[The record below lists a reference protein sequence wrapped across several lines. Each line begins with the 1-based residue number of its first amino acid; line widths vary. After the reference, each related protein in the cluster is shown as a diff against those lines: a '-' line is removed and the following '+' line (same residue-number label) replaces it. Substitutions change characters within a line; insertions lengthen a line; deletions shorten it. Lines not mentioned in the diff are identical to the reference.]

1 VAVSSEREIR
11 SRRKHISKA
20 QRRLIWEY
28 LDEKYGLPR
37 HCYAAGCART
47 DVQQDHKDGN
57 RNNTVLQNMQP
68 SCPIHQKVR
77 TVARKKE
84 REWERTRVSDSG
96 VGMSVNADS
105 RPGDSYE
112 VRTHVG
118 VEPAFRS
125 WVIGKLV
132 FNGGGPL
139 PWEWFVLNGA
149 EIFKVM
155 PVTTDRYLE
164 KMTSESGPL
173 EKDYV
178 ERDKRM
184 TKMVRIKPEFW
195 STAGKKQA
203 MEVLSR

>member
-1 VAVSSEREIR
+1 MRLPSENWKEQDLLRLRSQLRSSSQLSTDSVAVSSEREIR

-84 REWERTRVSDSG
+84 REWGRT
-96 VGMSVNADS
+96 
-105 RPGDSYE
+105 
-112 VRTHVG
+112 
-118 VEPAFRS
+118 
-125 WVIGKLV
+125 
-132 FNGGGPL
+132 
-139 PWEWFVLNGA
+139 
-149 EIFKVM
+149 
-155 PVTTDRYLE
+155 
-164 KMTSESGPL
+164 
-173 EKDYV
+173 
-178 ERDKRM
+178 
-184 TKMVRIKPEFW
+184 
-195 STAGKKQA
+195 
-203 MEVLSR
+203 